1 MIARAQLFSFRVL
14 LHLYPAYRAFPAR
27 NPLFSTIR
35 NSYVACRAAHALV
48 LAALTADVV
57 EIHRELRARW
67 TAEAREALT
76 TTKAEVDPNGSAETR
91 RSLSRGSAHYAVVPS
106 LQIHEFPD
114 GGWCQPGTETQLLAK
129 DRASGNVV
137 WQGSSDGA
145 TDLSLVSVSDF
156 TASPWTTSTVQTM
169 AAPLQVVHSSRAR
182 CPVQRSADAASRA
195 QHSRLRY
202 SVHWHG
208 QCRHDANSDTDL
220 SVHNCAWTTLPLA
233 STYQAGKAEY
243 HTPSYSVHNGIVHL
257 RGRVAAI
264 TASLAHSPLAR
275 AATGK
280 TLRRC
285 QTASVLLRVGC
296 SLFPPHPIHTCA
308 SRS

>member
-35 NSYVACRAAHALV
+35 NSYVAFRAAHALV

-57 EIHRELRARW
+57 EIHRELRARR

-91 RSLSRGSAHYAVVPS
+91 RSLSRGSAHHAVVPS

-169 AAPLQVVHSSRAR
+169 VAPLQVVHDAQ
-182 CPVQRSADAASRA
+182 CSAAPMLRLGLNTVASGNLSIGTVNVGTTLTAIQTFPSTTVPGRP
-195 QHSRLRY
+195 SRLRPCTKL
-202 SVHWHG
+202 G
-208 QCRHDANSDTDL
+208 KPN
-220 SVHNCAWTTLPLA
+220 TTHLHTA
-233 STYQAGKAEY
+233 S
-243 HTPSYSVHNGIVHL
+243 
-257 RGRVAAI
+257 I
-264 TASLAHSPLAR
+264 TASSTCVGGSRP
-275 AATGK
+275 
-280 TLRRC
+280 
-285 QTASVLLRVGC
+285 SLL
-296 SLFPPHPIHTCA
+296 HWHIHH
-308 SRS
+308 